1 MKKPKNQLYI
11 TQDTLLGDLGLKKIE
26 VTVLSL
32 HHCVPAAQ
40 ELS

>member
-11 TQDTLLGDLGLKKIE
+11 TRYTLLEGLLLKKIE
-26 VTVLSL
+26 TAVLSL

-40 ELS
+40 ELP